1 MRKGGKCLLK
11 KEKQYEVVAI
21 GKPSIEN
28 LSDTEARVF
37 YLSMLSCILQKQ
49 IDSTKERE
57 EK

>member
-1 MRKGGKCLLK
+1 MK

-37 YLSMLSCILQKQ
+37 YLSMLSCILQKH
-49 IDSTKERE
+49 IDSKKESE
-57 EK
+57 EN

>member
-1 MRKGGKCLLK
+1 MSKK
-11 KEKQYEVVAI
+11 KEKQYTVVAI